1 MNALQMNDMLT
12 GGLMSGIAAVQQ
24 RNAERAEV
32 AQHNNMVDV
41 VDEWKGYAA
50 NLQKVIDAQEIKIS
64 ELTLDHARLTV
75 VKDNLTIDTRCD
87 KHLIKSYL
95 GKIQKLG
102 ESMVRQ
108 SADAFSL
115 EKMRDRLIEELTEIA
130 TSPTPLMDP
139 EARLALHHADWD
151 EFMETSVPPTMK
163 HVKSNRFP

>member
-1 MNALQMNDMLT
+1 MNDMLT
-12 GGLMSGIAAVQQ
+12 GGFMNGIAAVQQ

-32 AQHNNMVDV
+32 AEHNNMVDV
-41 VDEWKGYAA
+41 VDEWKSYAA

-115 EKMRDRLIEELTEIA
+115 EKNA
-130 TSPTPLMDP
+130 
-139 EARLALHHADWD
+139 
-151 EFMETSVPPTMK
+151 
-163 HVKSNRFP
+163 